1 MIDYFLLFLNRNR
14 LMTKYY
20 EKKINNFLNLWI
32 RCPGCIMNVCLSLST
47 IASSNIT
54 FNQLLGPYIMMGA
67 MYWNGIYF
75 MNQVVTDYS
84 VYKYMNRA

>member
-1 MIDYFLLFLNRNR
+1 
-14 LMTKYY
+14 
-20 EKKINNFLNLWI
+20 
-32 RCPGCIMNVCLSLST
+32 
-47 IASSNIT
+47 
-54 FNQLLGPYIMMGA
+54 MMGA